1 MPKVS
6 DAAFNAFV
14 DGHLTGKA
22 ERDVA
27 AAMASDPSLAAKAAA
42 WRRQSEA
49 LRAAFSPVA
58 QEPLPLSLML
68 KLRTIRSDHA
78 WTRPSSLIGMAF
90 AAGTVAGF
98 VLGWLALQIR

>member
-1 MPKVS
+1 MPKIS
-6 DAAFNAFV
+6 DASFNAFV

-27 AAMASDPSLAAKAAA
+27 AAVASDPTLGAKAAA
-42 WRRQSEA
+42 WRRQSDA
-49 LRAAFSPVA
+49 LRAAFVPVA

-68 KLRTIRSDHA
+68 KVRAIQSDQA
-78 WTRPSSLIGMAF
+78 WTRPSTLVGVAF

-98 VLGWLALQIR
+98 VLGWLALQIH